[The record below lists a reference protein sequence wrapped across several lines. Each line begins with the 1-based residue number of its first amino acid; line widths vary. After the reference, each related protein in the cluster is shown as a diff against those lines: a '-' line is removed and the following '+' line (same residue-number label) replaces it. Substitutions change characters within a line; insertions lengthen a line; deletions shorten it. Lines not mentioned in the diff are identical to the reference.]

1 MRAGLCYGPARL
13 ADGLLPARKG
23 EERSPLTTPRTHLTR
38 PHPDRM
44 SRMTLRPRP
53 PGGEERIPMR
63 PGTVARFALALPTVL
78 WLVLLPSRCGAGP

>member
-1 MRAGLCYGPARL
+1 MVPPDSLTDSSPPAN
-13 ADGLLPARKG
+13 G
-23 EERSPLTTPRTHLTR
+23 EEHSPSDDPRTHFTR

-63 PGTVARFALALPTVL
+63 PGTVARFAQALPALL